1 MKSSPKKSRTGAASP
16 QKQSTARGVPQ
27 AEVEVLHEEVKN
39 LQFQLGDRD
48 TEIERMKTTLIALN
62 HKLAALSDVQKEIDE
77 HKTYFKNSEDQ
88 RGGLQTHIVE
98 LSQKIKI
105 DSETHE
111 AKHDQSLSEIEKL
124 REEIQALKR
133 QLAEEAEKHRGEVE
147 GIN

>member
-1 MKSSPKKSRTGAASP
+1 MKSSPKKSRAGAGSP
-16 QKQSTARGVPQ
+16 QKQSTARGGPQ

-98 LSQKIKI
+98 LS
-105 DSETHE
+105 
-111 AKHDQSLSEIEKL
+111 
-124 REEIQALKR
+124 
-133 QLAEEAEKHRGEVE
+133 
-147 GIN
+147 